1 MHEARHED
9 GHVVWALAAFVCG
22 FGHEALDK
30 AAEEQQAKKGT
41 ACVRGFGHEALDK
54 AAEGQRAKQG
64 KG

>member
-1 MHEARHED
+1 
-9 GHVVWALAAFVCG
+9 VCG

-30 AAEEQQAKKGT
+30 AAEEQQAKKGN
-41 ACVRGFGHEALDK
+41 ACVCGFGHEALDK